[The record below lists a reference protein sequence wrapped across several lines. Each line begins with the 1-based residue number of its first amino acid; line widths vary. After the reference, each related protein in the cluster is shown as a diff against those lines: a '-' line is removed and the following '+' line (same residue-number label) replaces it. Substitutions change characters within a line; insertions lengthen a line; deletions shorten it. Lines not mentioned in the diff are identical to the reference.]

1 MRRLLLKWFVV
12 PLFLWASVSC
22 KYYQYRPD
30 VGLDRWAY
38 QTFDEEEWQRIDEGY
53 FFVIHYQ
60 QDTLE
65 LYDVGCENF
74 RLLGKTRA
82 FTGLP
87 LEYYK
92 ASIDYPGENIKRPFF
107 GESGP
112 ATNQIHFFVDRLTQL
127 DSNRVGFSVNYD
139 LSNVDFV
146 KQSPKNYIGGLA
158 FVAAIVI
165 PAYVSLGLFFMWAA
179 YDE

>member
-1 MRRLLLKWFVV
+1 MRRLLLKWFVI
-12 PLFLWASVSC
+12 PLFLRASVSC

-53 FFVIHYQ
+53 FFVIHSQ
-60 QDTLE
+60 EDTLE
-65 LYDVGCENF
+65 LYDVGYENF
-74 RLLGKTRA
+74 RLSGKTRP

-139 LSNVDFV
+139 VSNVDFV
-146 KQSPKNYIGGLA
+146 KQSSKNYIGGLA

>member
-1 MRRLLLKWFVV
+1 MRRLFLKWFVV

-53 FFVIHYQ
+53 YFVIHYQ
-60 QDTLE
+60 EDTLE
-65 LYDVGCENF
+65 LYDVEYENF
-74 RLLGKTRA
+74 RLSGKTRP

-87 LEYYK
+87 LEYYN

-146 KQSPKNYIGGLA
+146 KQSPKNYIGGTA
-158 FVAAIVI
+158 FALGIGVSVYVGIFIFILVI
-165 PAYVSLGLFFMWAA
+165 GN
-179 YDE
+179 DK